1 MINAAL
7 LKLLACP
14 KCKEPVVQ
22 NGDWLVC
29 QGTLCGLRYPI
40 RNGIPVML
48 IEEAQSPSQT
58 ER

>member
-1 MINAAL
+1 MLNPDL
-7 LKLLACP
+7 LKILACP
-14 KCKEPVVQ
+14 KCKAAVIQ

-29 QGTLCGLRYPI
+29 QGVSCGLRFPI

-58 ER
+58 SH